1 MGGSP
6 LLKILL
12 DTHVWVWRL
21 LEPERLSRR
30 LEEALAESGH
40 ELFLSPISVWETLVL
55 ARKGRLTLDPDPQSW
70 VRTALRT
77 SMTTAAPL
85 SHEVAMRSEALPGFP
100 SPDPADRFLAA
111 TALVQ
116 DLVLATADRVL
127 RGYRPLPTLW

>member
-1 MGGSP
+1 MGGPP

-30 LEEALAESGH
+30 LEETLAEPGH

-55 ARKGRLTLDPDPQSW
+55 ARKGRLTLDPEPQSW

-77 SMTTAAPL
+77 SMTTTAPL
-85 SHEVAMRSEALPGFP
+85 THAVVMRSEALPDFP
-100 SPDPADRFLAA
+100 SLDPADRFLAA

-127 RGYRPLPTLW
+127 RGHRPLPTLW